1 MHCFCN
7 TDGGQRKGR
16 VASLPVRCKEC
27 GQQEPRGGCC
37 LARGLLPAH
46 VLCVVCVVCVCVMGI
61 VRVAFTRSSGSLVS
75 LLCLKNMAYVCGGH
89 RSMCLSE
96 SFTLNHTGPCTP
108 LLFTSSLPSSLPH
121 LHRSRNW
128 CTSTWCATRRSSRI

>member
-1 MHCFCN
+1 MVA
-7 TDGGQRKGR
+7 KGKD
-16 VASLPVRCKEC
+16 VSHLFPSVVKNVVSKN
-27 GQQEPRGGCC
+27 QEVGAALHVVYC
-37 LARGLLPAH
+37 LH
-46 VLCVVCVVCVCVMGI
+46 MCYVWCVWYVCVCVMGI